1 MASRI
6 NFSPMKTT
14 IAILAISL
22 ASALAQAPK
31 PATRPVVRPQAALN
45 PATDPAK
52 PKVTPDIIDLK
63 PTVVDYEEDGLF
75 LPKICF
81 SSPKSRV
88 LFSEPN
94 GFTLT
99 KDAPV
104 FTLTSKQDRTAT
116 INILNSTQPL
126 LPLADEAKRKVV
138 RDSILATVPKE
149 SDRSEIVAESE
160 NPFPINGWKTHQF
173 TLSYGL
179 FGQTFKKQIVFVQL
193 HQYQELQFVVHAPD
207 KLFPGTTGALN
218 SILHNWYR
226 ESYIPGTAAAKPKTE
241 QD

>member
-1 MASRI
+1 
-6 NFSPMKTT
+6 MKTT

-31 PATRPVVRPQAALN
+31 PATRPAARPLN
-45 PATDPAK
+45 PASDPAK
-52 PKVTPDIIDLK
+52 PKITPDIIDLK
-63 PTVVDYEEDGLF
+63 PTIVQHEEDGLF

-94 GFTLT
+94 GFTLA
-99 KDAPV
+99 KDAPI
-104 FTLTSKQDRTAT
+104 FTLTSKEDRTAT
-116 INILNSTQPL
+116 LNILNSSQPL
-126 LPLADEAKRKVV
+126 LPLADEAKRKAV
-138 RDSILATVPKE
+138 RDSILATAPKE
-149 SDRSEIVAESE
+149 ADRAEIVSESE

-193 HQYQELQFVVHAPD
+193 HQYQELQFIAHAPE
-207 KLFPGTTGALN
+207 KLFPSTTGAIK

-226 ESYIPGTAAAKPKTE
+226 ESSIGNTAAAKPKTE
-241 QD
+241 RD